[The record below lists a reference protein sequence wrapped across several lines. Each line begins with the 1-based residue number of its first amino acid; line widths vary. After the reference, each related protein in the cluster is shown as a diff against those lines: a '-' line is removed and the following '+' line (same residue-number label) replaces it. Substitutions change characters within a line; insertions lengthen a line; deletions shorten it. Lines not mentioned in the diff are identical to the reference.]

1 MKITVLLKRR
11 EVLSRFFY
19 PGNLTRLLLIFV
31 ISGFYFSCA
40 RIPYQ
45 QVPAQPIV
53 RVGIFEGQD
62 EIDFEPL
69 NSFLVLGKKK
79 GEKFSL
85 SETGL
90 WKAKVVNGTPAP
102 TVYRILF
109 VQTFQ
114 KERAKS
120 ILHKFSSQNI
130 RVELFTTGD
139 ALRVGNKTIVDRQ
152 NYRVVLAKDF
162 DSERQAAA
170 YLATTP
176 RLAGGK
182 VVREKMGRAHGFIR
196 LISPSGKTLV
206 IENALRITKS
216 PVVLKNVRV
225 GQGFQWAR
233 EEDRTFTGEME
244 FRIDASGKL
253 TAVNVLT
260 MDNYLQG
267 VLPGEM
273 TSSFPLEALK
283 AQAIVARTL
292 FLYNFGRKHLD
303 EPFDVCDDVHCQ
315 SFIGSGQDAPSIR
328 KVVRETK
335 GFVLTF
341 DHRLC
346 STPYS
351 ALCGGHTENA
361 ENVWNSDGEPYL
373 VGVFDVL
380 KNEELLRAFDL
391 SKNANVKK
399 WVESRPTVNCN
410 AALMGD
416 PHFSAYSDKYFRWQE
431 EYSAKEL
438 SRIIEEKTG
447 EQIGALL
454 DIVPLRRGVSGR
466 IIDLQ
471 VIGSVTSFTIHNELN
486 IRRALARK
494 TLYSACFVVDK
505 ISDAEGGVQKFIFKG
520 AGWGHG
526 VGMCQIGAG
535 MMALQGKSAADI
547 LAHYYRGTRIE
558 KFY

>member
-19 PGNLTRLLLIFV
+19 PGNLTRLFLIFV
-31 ISGFYFSCA
+31 IAGFYFSCA

-62 EIDFEPL
+62 EIDFKPL
-69 NSFLVLGKKK
+69 NSFLVLGRKK

-90 WKAKVVNGTPAP
+90 WRAKIANSAPAP
-102 TVYRILF
+102 SVYRILF

-114 KERAKS
+114 KERAEKV
-120 ILHKFSSQNI
+120 LHKFRSQNI
-130 RVELFTTGD
+130 RVELITAGD
-139 ALRVGNKTIVDRQ
+139 ALYAGNKAIVDRK

-162 DSERQAAA
+162 DNERQAAA

-182 VVREKMGRAHGFIR
+182 VVREKMGPAHGFIT
-196 LISPSGKTLV
+196 LVSPSGKTLV

-225 GQGFQWAR
+225 GQGFQWER
-233 EEDRTFTGEME
+233 TEDRTFTGEME

-260 MDNYLQG
+260 MDNYLRG

-273 TSSFPLEALK
+273 TSSFPLQALK

-292 FLYNFGRKHLD
+292 FLYNFNRKHPD

-315 SFIGSGQDAPSIR
+315 SFVGIGQDAPSIR
-328 KVVRETK
+328 KAVWETK
-335 GFVLTF
+335 GFVLTY

-391 SKNANVKK
+391 SKEANVKK
-399 WVESRPTVNCN
+399 WIESRPAVNCN

-431 EYSAKEL
+431 KYSAKEL
-438 SRIIEEKTG
+438 GQIIEEKTG
-447 EQIGALL
+447 EQMGALL

-471 VIGSVTSFTIHNELN
+471 VIGSAASFTLHNELN

-505 ISDAEGGVQKFIFKG
+505 IPAADGRVQKFILKG

-535 MMALQGKSAADI
+535 MMALQGKSVGDI
-547 LAHYYRGTRIE
+547 LAHYYRGTRIT